1 MSTKFKRIK
10 RGGSFCLAIK
20 YFLQISSMLLY
31 EKNVISTVSSA
42 AIFATASAF

>member
-1 MSTKFKRIK
+1 
-10 RGGSFCLAIK
+10 
-20 YFLQISSMLLY
+20 MLLY